1 MNFSSVF
8 AVAHKMLMQ
17 RIEVVAC
24 MKEEN
29 GRRKQLIFLRM
40 WIVSISPPLT
50 LQASIAPHLH
60 AFSSCFHCY
69 MLRWGDLR
77 CNSKFQC
84 CLNHWFTISTKLSE
98 LLIKAQQND
107 IFSLNFKLWTLEVL
121 YSLGPGV
128 SEKSNPH
135 SFMTE
140 WREHHE
146 APTSHRHSSRS
157 SI

>member
-1 MNFSSVF
+1 MYEGG
-8 AVAHKMLMQ
+8 K
-17 RIEVVAC
+17 R
-24 MKEEN
+24 EEETVYISFFFFPGGHIN
-29 GRRKQLIFLRM
+29 IYWFFFQLIFLRM

-69 MLRWGDLR
+69 ILRWGDLR

-121 YSLGPGV
+121 YSLGLGV
-128 SEKSNPH
+128 TEKPNPH
-135 SFMTE
+135 SFMAE
-140 WREHHE
+140 WRG
-146 APTSHRHSSRS
+146 ASWSTYISQTQ
-157 SI
+157 